1 MVKGRSPENPGSL
14 NPKTR
19 RIVTDKKM
27 ARTKIIYRSKEEIL
41 GKHLRS
47 GEWIYYIGDLTIY
60 DRKTSP
66 IVLKL
71 KSEIIDTFIG
81 EFMEERKEFKGK
93 SLSEVFGKV
102 SKWLINRGAI
112 FQN

>member
-1 MVKGRSPENPGSL
+1 M
-14 NPKTR
+14 T
-19 RIVTDKKM
+19 
-27 ARTKIIYRSKEEIL
+27 RTKIIYQSKEDIL

-47 GEWIYYIGDLTIY
+47 GEWIHYTGDLTIY
-60 DRKTSP
+60 DRKTYP

-71 KSEIIDTFIG
+71 KSEIFDSFIG
-81 EFMEERKEFKGK
+81 EFMEKKKEIKGK

-102 SKWLINRGAI
+102 ARWLNNRGVI

>member
-1 MVKGRSPENPGSL
+1 M
-14 NPKTR
+14 T
-19 RIVTDKKM
+19 
-27 ARTKIIYRSKEEIL
+27 RTKIIYHSKEEIL

-47 GEWIYYIGDLTIY
+47 GEWIYYTGDLTIY
-60 DRKTSP
+60 DRKTCP

-71 KSEIIDTFIG
+71 KSEIIDSFIG
-81 EFMEERKEFKGK
+81 GLMEEKKEIKGK

-102 SKWLINRGAI
+102 AKWLNNRGVI

>member
-1 MVKGRSPENPGSL
+1 M
-14 NPKTR
+14 
-19 RIVTDKKM
+19 
-27 ARTKIIYRSKEEIL
+27 TKIIYQSKEEIL

-47 GEWIYYIGDLTIY
+47 GEWIYYTGDLKIY

-71 KSEIIDTFIG
+71 KSEIIDSFIG
-81 EFMEERKEFKGK
+81 GLMEEKKEIKGK

-102 SKWLINRGAI
+102 ARWLNNRGVI

>member
-1 MVKGRSPENPGSL
+1 M
-14 NPKTR
+14 T
-19 RIVTDKKM
+19 
-27 ARTKIIYRSKEEIL
+27 RTKIIYQSKEEII

-47 GEWIYYIGDLTIY
+47 GEWIYYTGDLKIY

-66 IVLKL
+66 IVLKM
-71 KSEIIDTFIG
+71 KSEIIDSFIG
-81 EFMEERKEFKGK
+81 AFMEEKKEIKGK

-102 SKWLINRGAI
+102 ARWLNNRGVI

>member
-1 MVKGRSPENPGSL
+1 MTKG
-14 NPKTR
+14 
-19 RIVTDKKM
+19 
-27 ARTKIIYRSKEEIL
+27 KIIYQSKEEIL

-47 GEWIYYIGDLTIY
+47 GEWIYYTGNLTIY

-71 KSEIIDTFIG
+71 KSEIIDSFLG
-81 EFMEERKEFKGK
+81 EFMEERKEIKGK
-93 SLSEVFGKV
+93 SLAEVFGKV
-102 SKWLINRGAI
+102 ARWLNNRGVI

>member
-1 MVKGRSPENPGSL
+1 M
-14 NPKTR
+14 T
-19 RIVTDKKM
+19 
-27 ARTKIIYRSKEEIL
+27 RTKIIYQSKEEII

-47 GEWIYYIGDLTIY
+47 GEWIYYTGDLKIY

-71 KSEIIDTFIG
+71 KSEIIDSFIG
-81 EFMEERKEFKGK
+81 AFMEEKKEIKGK
-93 SLSEVFGKV
+93 SLSEVFGNV
-102 SKWLINRGAI
+102 ARWLKNRGVI

>member
-1 MVKGRSPENPGSL
+1 MTK
-14 NPKTR
+14 
-19 RIVTDKKM
+19 
-27 ARTKIIYRSKEEIL
+27 TKIIYQSKEEIL

-47 GEWIYYIGDLTIY
+47 GEWIYYTGDLKIY

-71 KSEIIDTFIG
+71 KSEIIDSFIG
-81 EFMEERKEFKGK
+81 GLMEEKKEIKGK

-102 SKWLINRGAI
+102 ARWLNNRGVI

>member
-1 MVKGRSPENPGSL
+1 M
-14 NPKTR
+14 T
-19 RIVTDKKM
+19 
-27 ARTKIIYRSKEEIL
+27 RTKIIYQSKEEIL

-47 GEWIYYIGDLTIY
+47 GEWIYYTGELTIY
-60 DRKTSP
+60 DRKTYP

-71 KSEIIDTFIG
+71 KSEIIDSFIG
-81 EFMEERKEFKGK
+81 EFMEEKKEIKGK

-102 SKWLINRGAI
+102 AKWLNNRGVI

>member
-1 MVKGRSPENPGSL
+1 MVKS
-14 NPKTR
+14 T
-19 RIVTDKKM
+19 
-27 ARTKIIYRSKEEIL
+27 IIYQADQEVI

-47 GEWIYYIGDLTIY
+47 KEWVMYSGKLTIY
-60 DRKTSP
+60 DRKTNP

-71 KSEIIDTFIG
+71 KSEIIDSFIG
-81 EFMEERKEFKGK
+81 ELMEEKKEIKGK

-102 SKWLINRGAI
+102 ARWLNNRGVI

>member
-1 MVKGRSPENPGSL
+1 
-14 NPKTR
+14 
-19 RIVTDKKM
+19 M
-27 ARTKIIYRSKEEIL
+27 AKTKIIYQSKEEIF

-47 GEWIYYIGDLTIY
+47 GEWICYTGELKIY
-60 DRKTSP
+60 DRKTYP

-71 KSEIIDTFIG
+71 KSEIFDSFIG
-81 EFMEERKEFKGK
+81 ELMEEKKEIKGK

-102 SKWLINRGAI
+102 AKWLINRGVV

>member
-1 MVKGRSPENPGSL
+1 MTK
-14 NPKTR
+14 
-19 RIVTDKKM
+19 
-27 ARTKIIYRSKEEIL
+27 TKIIYQSKEEIL

-47 GEWIYYIGDLTIY
+47 GEWIYYTGDLTIY
-60 DRKTSP
+60 DRKTYP

-71 KSEIIDTFIG
+71 KSEIIDSFIG
-81 EFMEERKEFKGK
+81 EFMEKKKEIKGK

-102 SKWLINRGAI
+102 ARWLNNRGVI

>member
-1 MVKGRSPENPGSL
+1 M
-14 NPKTR
+14 T
-19 RIVTDKKM
+19 
-27 ARTKIIYRSKEEIL
+27 RTKIIYQSKEEII

-47 GEWIYYIGDLTIY
+47 REWIYYTGDLTIY
-60 DRKTSP
+60 DRKTYP

-71 KSEIIDTFIG
+71 KSEIFDSFIG
-81 EFMEERKEFKGK
+81 EFMEKKKEIKGK

-102 SKWLINRGAI
+102 ARWLNNRGVI

>member
-1 MVKGRSPENPGSL
+1 MTKR
-14 NPKTR
+14 
-19 RIVTDKKM
+19 
-27 ARTKIIYRSKEEIL
+27 KIIYQSKEEIL

-47 GEWIYYIGDLTIY
+47 GEWIYYTGTLTIY
-60 DRKTSP
+60 DRKISP

-71 KSEIIDTFIG
+71 KSEIIDSFIG
-81 EFMEERKEFKGK
+81 AFMEEKKEIKGK

-102 SKWLINRGAI
+102 AKWLYNRGAI

>member
-1 MVKGRSPENPGSL
+1 M
-14 NPKTR
+14 T
-19 RIVTDKKM
+19 
-27 ARTKIIYRSKEEIL
+27 RTKIIYQSKEEIL

-47 GEWIYYIGDLTIY
+47 GEWIYYTGTLTIY
-60 DRKTSP
+60 DRKISP

-71 KSEIIDTFIG
+71 KSEIIDSFIG
-81 EFMEERKEFKGK
+81 AFMEEKKEIKGK

-102 SKWLINRGAI
+102 AKWLYKRGAI

>member
-1 MVKGRSPENPGSL
+1 MTK
-14 NPKTR
+14 
-19 RIVTDKKM
+19 
-27 ARTKIIYRSKEEIL
+27 TKIIYQSKEEIL
-41 GKHLRS
+41 GKHLQS
-47 GEWIYYIGDLTIY
+47 GDWIYYIGELTIY
-60 DRKTSP
+60 NRKTYP

-81 EFMEERKEFKGK
+81 ELMEEKKEIKGK

-102 SKWLINRGAI
+102 AKWLNNRGVI

>member
-1 MVKGRSPENPGSL
+1 MTKGR
-14 NPKTR
+14 
-19 RIVTDKKM
+19 
-27 ARTKIIYRSKEEIL
+27 IIYQSKEEII

-47 GEWIYYIGDLTIY
+47 GEWIYYTGDLTIY
-60 DRKTSP
+60 ERETNP

-71 KSEIIDTFIG
+71 KSEIADSILG
-81 EFMEERKEFKGK
+81 EVMEVKKEIRGT

-102 SKWLINRGAI
+102 AKWLHNRGVI

>member
-1 MVKGRSPENPGSL
+1 M
-14 NPKTR
+14 T
-19 RIVTDKKM
+19 
-27 ARTKIIYRSKEEIL
+27 RTKIIYRSKEEIL
-41 GKHLRS
+41 GKHLPSR
-47 GEWIYYIGDLTIY
+47 EWIYYTGELTIY
-60 DRKTSP
+60 DRKTCP

-71 KSEIIDTFIG
+71 KSEIYDSFIG
-81 EFMEERKEFKGK
+81 EFMEKQKEIKGK